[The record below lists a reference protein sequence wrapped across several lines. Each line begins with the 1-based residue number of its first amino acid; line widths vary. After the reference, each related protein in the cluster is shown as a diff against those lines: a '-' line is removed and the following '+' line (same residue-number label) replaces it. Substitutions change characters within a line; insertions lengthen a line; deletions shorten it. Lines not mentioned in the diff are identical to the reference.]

1 MSEFDRRTFLGSGLA
16 LATIAAAPTPSPISN
31 GRPAVAD
38 RRFTSPAIERAIA
51 DVRRK
56 LGPSQAARKLGD
68 MFANCF
74 PNTLDTTVEF
84 DDRPGRPDT
93 FVLTGDI
100 AAMWLRDSTAQVWPY
115 LTFAKQDARLQRL
128 IAGVINR
135 QSACVLLDPYAN
147 AFNKEPS
154 TVSEWASDDTE
165 MKPGLH
171 ERKWEVDSLCNTI
184 RLAHGY
190 WRATG
195 DTSPFGPDWRH
206 ATRVIVDTFRIQQR
220 KHDRGPYRFQRK
232 TSWQSDTAPGAGWGN
247 PIKPVG
253 LIVSLFRPS
262 DDAAI
267 LPFLV
272 PANMFAVVSL
282 RQLAEM
288 QAITGD
294 AAFAAEC
301 RAMADEVAAALNH
314 FALVE
319 HPHHGRIWA
328 YEVDGFGGQ
337 ILMDDANVPSLLSL
351 PYLGWCAADDPIY
364 RNTRAFVLSTD
375 NPWFHKGRVAEGVGS
390 PHTPGNRIWPI
401 AIVMRPLTSRSDPEI
416 TAALRMLIAT
426 DAGTGFIHEAFDP
439 DDPAQYSRP
448 WFAWA
453 NTLFGE
459 MVLKIASE
467 RPALLK
473 QF

>member
-1 MSEFDRRTFLGSGLA
+1 MIARRALLGGGIA
-16 LATIAAAPTPSPISN
+16 LATMGAADIPIAK
-31 GRPAVAD
+31 GRPALAR
-38 RRFTSPAIERAIA
+38 RRFSSPAIERAIA
-51 DVRRK
+51 QVRARM
-56 LGPSQAARKLGD
+56 GPSPIAQKIGA

-74 PNTLDTTVEF
+74 PDTLDTTVEF

-115 LTFAKQDARLQRL
+115 LSFCRQDPRLRRL
-128 IAGVINR
+128 IAGVIAR
-135 QSACVLLDPYAN
+135 QTANVLLDPYAN
-147 AFNKEPS
+147 AFNKDLAEI
-154 TVSEWASDDTE
+154 TEFASDDTD

-184 RLAHGY
+184 RLAHGF

-195 DTSPFGPDWRH
+195 DVTPFGAEWRR
-206 ATRVIVDTFRIQQR
+206 AMRLIVDTLRVQQR
-220 KHDRGPYRFQRK
+220 KRGRGPYHFQRK
-232 TSWQSDTAPGAGWGN
+232 TSWQPDTAPGGGYGN
-247 PIKPVG
+247 PVRPVG

-282 RQLAEM
+282 RQLADM

-294 AAFAAEC
+294 SAFAAEC
-301 RAMADEVAAALNH
+301 RALADEVEAALH
-314 FALVE
+314 AYAIVE
-319 HPHHGRIWA
+319 HPRHGRIWA
-328 YEVDGFGGQ
+328 YEVDGYGGR

-351 PYLGWCAADDPIY
+351 PYLGWCGAGDPLY
-364 RNTRAFVLSTD
+364 RATRSFVLSDD
-375 NPWFHKGRVAEGVGS
+375 NPWFFKGRVAEGVGS
-390 PHTPGNRIWPI
+390 PHTGIDRVWPI
-401 AIVMRPLTSRSDPEI
+401 AIVMRALTSEGDAEI
-416 TAALRMLIAT
+416 TTALRMLAAT
-426 DAGTGFIHEAFDP
+426 DAGAGFIHEAFDP
-439 DDPAQYSRP
+439 DDPARFSRP

-459 MVLKIASE
+459 MVLKVAAE
-467 RPALLK
+467 RPKLL
-473 QF
+473 QTL

>member
-1 MSEFDRRTFLGSGLA
+1 MIGRRALLGGGIA
-16 LATIAAAPTPSPISN
+16 LATMGAADIPIAH
-31 GRPAVAD
+31 GRPGPAQ
-38 RRFTSPAIERAIA
+38 RRFSSPAIERAIA
-51 DVRRK
+51 DVRAK
-56 LGPSQAARKLGD
+56 MGTSAVAQKIGT

-74 PNTLDTTVEF
+74 PDTLDTTVEF
-84 DDRPGRPDT
+84 DDRLGQPDT

-100 AAMWLRDSTAQVWPY
+100 EAMWLRDSTAQVWPY
-115 LTFAKQDARLQRL
+115 LRFAKQDPRLRRL

-135 QSACVLLDPYAN
+135 QSACVLIDPYAN
-147 AFNKEPS
+147 AFNKDAS
-154 TVSEWASDDTE
+154 TISEWASDDTE

-195 DTSPFGPDWRH
+195 DISPFGAEWRR
-206 ATRVIVDTFRIQQR
+206 ATRLIVDTFRVQQR
-220 KHDRGPYRFQRK
+220 KDGRGPYHFQRK
-232 TSWQSDTAPGAGWGN
+232 TSWQPDTAPGGGYGN
-247 PIKPVG
+247 PIVPVG

-288 QAITGD
+288 QAIAD
-294 AAFAAEC
+294 DKAFAAEC
-301 RAMADEVAAALNH
+301 HAMADEIADAVSRYA
-314 FALVE
+314 VVD
-319 HPHHGRIWA
+319 HPRHGQIWA
-328 YEVDGFGGQ
+328 YEVDGFGGH
-337 ILMDDANVPSLLSL
+337 ILMDDANVPNLLSA
-351 PYLGWCAADDPIY
+351 PYLGWCRADDPLY
-364 RNTRAFVLSTD
+364 RNTRAFVLSAD
-375 NPWFHKGRVAEGVGS
+375 NPWFRKGRYAEGVGS

-401 AIVMRPLTSRSDPEI
+401 AIVMRALTSSDDAEI
-416 TAALRMLIAT
+416 SAALRMLAAT
-426 DAGTGFIHEAFDP
+426 DADTGFIHEAFDP
-439 DDPAQYSRP
+439 DDPMQYSRP

-459 MVLKIASE
+459 LVLKIATE
-467 RPALLK
+467 RPALLRTL
-473 QF
+473 

>member
-1 MSEFDRRTFLGSGLA
+1 MIGRRALLGGGMA
-16 LATIAAAPTPSPISN
+16 LATMAAAEIPIAK
-31 GRPAVAD
+31 GRPAPAR
-38 RRFTSPAIERAIA
+38 RRFSSPAIERAIA
-51 DVRRK
+51 DVQAK
-56 LGPSQAARKLGD
+56 MGPGATAQKIGA

-74 PNTLDTTVEF
+74 PDTLDTTVEF
-84 DDRPGRPDT
+84 DDRPDHPDT

-115 LTFAKQDARLQRL
+115 LPFCKEDPRLRRL
-128 IAGVINR
+128 IAGVIAR
-135 QSACVLLDPYAN
+135 QAANVLLDPYAN
-147 AFNKEPS
+147 AFNKDLAEI
-154 TVSEWASDDTE
+154 SEFASDDTD

-195 DTSPFGPDWRH
+195 DTRPFDTQWRR
-206 ATRVIVDTFRIQQR
+206 ATRLIVDTFRVQQR
-220 KHDRGPYRFQRK
+220 KAGRGPYHFQRK
-232 TSWQSDTAPGAGWGN
+232 TSWQPDTAPGAGYGN
-247 PIKPVG
+247 PVRPVG

-272 PANMFAVVSL
+272 PANMFAMVSL

-288 QAITGD
+288 QTITGD
-294 AAFAAEC
+294 TAFAGEC
-301 RAMADEVAAALNH
+301 RAFADEVEAALR
-314 FALVE
+314 AEAVVE
-319 HPHHGRIWA
+319 HPRHGRIWA
-328 YEVDGFGGQ
+328 YEVDGFGGH

-351 PYLGWCAADDPIY
+351 PYLGWCGPDDPLY
-364 RNTRAFVLSTD
+364 RNTRAFVLSDD
-375 NPWFHKGRVAEGVGS
+375 NPWFFRGSAAEGVGS
-390 PHTPGNRIWPI
+390 PHTGANRVWPI
-401 AIVMRPLTSRSDPEI
+401 GIVMRALTSRDDAEI
-416 TAALRMLIAT
+416 ATALRMLAAT

-439 DDPAQYSRP
+439 NDPAQYSRP

-459 MVLKIASE
+459 MVLQVANQ
-467 RPALLK
+467 RPAILK
-473 QF
+473 TL

>member
-1 MSEFDRRTFLGSGLA
+1 MIGRRTLLGGGIA
-16 LATIAAAPTPSPISN
+16 LATMGAADLPIAK
-31 GRPAVAD
+31 GRPGPAQ
-38 RRFTSPAIERAIA
+38 RRFSSPAIERAIA
-51 DVRRK
+51 KVRAAM
-56 LGPSQAARKLGD
+56 GPSAAAQKIGA

-74 PNTLDTTVEF
+74 PDTLDTTVEF

-115 LTFAKQDARLQRL
+115 LPFARQDARLQRL
-128 IAGVINR
+128 IAGVIAR
-135 QSACVLLDPYAN
+135 QTANVLLDPYAN
-147 AFNKEPS
+147 AFNKDLAE
-154 TVSEWASDDTE
+154 VSEFAGDETD

-171 ERKWEVDSLCNTI
+171 ERKWEVDSLCNAI

-195 DTSPFGPDWRH
+195 DVAPFGADWHR
-206 ATRVIVDTFRIQQR
+206 AARLIVDTFRVQQR
-220 KHDRGPYRFQRK
+220 KHGPGPYHFQRR
-232 TSWQSDTAPGAGWGN
+232 TSWQPDTAPGRGYGN
-247 PIKPVG
+247 PVRPVG

-294 AAFAAEC
+294 TGFAAEC
-301 RAMADEVAAALNH
+301 RAFADEVEAALR
-314 FALVE
+314 AYAVVE
-319 HPHHGRIWA
+319 HPVHGRIWA
-328 YEVDGFGGQ
+328 YEVDGFGGH

-351 PYLGWCAADDPIY
+351 PYLGWCEADDPLY
-364 RNTRAFVLSTD
+364 RATRAFVLSGD
-375 NPWFHKGRVAEGVGS
+375 NPWFHKGRIAEGVGS
-390 PHTPGNRIWPI
+390 PHTGGNRVWPI
-401 AIVMRPLTSRSDPEI
+401 AIVMRALTSRDDAEI
-416 TAALRMLIAT
+416 GTALRMLAAT

-439 DDPAQYSRP
+439 DDPAQFSRP

-459 MVLKIASE
+459 MVLKVATE
-467 RPALLK
+467 RPEILHSL
-473 QF
+473 

>member
-1 MSEFDRRTFLGSGLA
+1 MIGRRTLLGGG
-16 LATIAAAPTPSPISN
+16 IAMAAMARADIPIAK
-31 GRPAVAD
+31 GRPGPAH
-38 RRFTSPAIERAIA
+38 RRFSSPAIEQAIA
-51 DVRRK
+51 DVRAK
-56 LGPSQAARKLGD
+56 MGPSATAQKIGA

-74 PNTLDTTVEF
+74 PDTLDTTVEF
-84 DDRPGRPDT
+84 DDRKGHPDT

-115 LTFAKQDARLQRL
+115 LPFCKADARLQRL
-128 IAGVINR
+128 IAGVIAR
-135 QSACVLLDPYAN
+135 QAANVLLDPYAN
-147 AFNKEPS
+147 AFNKDLAE
-154 TVSEWASDDTE
+154 VSEFASDDTD

-195 DTSPFGPDWRH
+195 DVSPFDVQWRG
-206 ATRVIVDTFRIQQR
+206 ATRLIVDTFRVQQR
-220 KHDRGPYRFQRK
+220 KAGRGPYHFQRK
-232 TSWQSDTAPGAGWGN
+232 TSWQPDTAPGAGYGN

-272 PANMFAVVSL
+272 PANMFAMVSL

-294 AAFAAEC
+294 NAFAAEC
-301 RAMADEVAAALNH
+301 RAFADEIEAALH
-314 FALVE
+314 AYAIVE
-319 HPHHGRIWA
+319 HPTHGHLWA
-328 YEVDGFGGQ
+328 YEVDGFGGR

-351 PYLGWCAADDPIY
+351 PYLGWCGADDPLY
-364 RNTRAFVLSTD
+364 RATRSFVLSDD
-375 NPWFHKGRVAEGVGS
+375 NPWFFKGRVAEGVGS
-390 PHTPGNRIWPI
+390 PHTGANRVWPI
-401 AIVMRPLTSRSDPEI
+401 AIVMRALTSNDDAEI
-416 TAALRMLIAT
+416 ATALRMLAAT
-426 DAGTGFIHEAFDP
+426 DADTGFIHEAFDP
-439 DDPAQYSRP
+439 DDPAHFSRP

-459 MVLKIASE
+459 MVLKVATE
-467 RPALLK
+467 RPAVLATL
-473 QF
+473 